1 MMFVRVGGTVIVVLR
16 ESADATDRDRV
27 RALLESRGASFRP
40 LEAGGR
46 GLFVLE
52 GEVSADLSRTL
63 ATLPGVD
70 GVLPLRQ
77 GFVLAS
83 RRYHPEGTV
92 VEAGPARIGGP
103 SLVLAAGPCAVEDR
117 EGLEAAA
124 EAVRKAGGSLLR
136 GGSFKPRTS
145 PYAFQGLGEE
155 GLRIH
160 RETADRFGLAMVSEV
175 LDRAD
180 LPLVSSYAD
189 VLQVGSRNMQNFPLL
204 KALGKVSR
212 PVILKRGLAATRE
225 EFLLA
230 AEYILEAGNPRVILC
245 ERGVRSFD
253 PSLRN
258 SLDLGSVVLL
268 KEMTHLPV
276 LVDPS
281 PASGDRKL
289 VVPLARAAV
298 AAGADGLL
306 VEVHPHPERALSDG
320 PQALL
325 PTDLMALSRD
335 LEVLAPVAGR
345 TFRRA
350 P

>member
-1 MMFVRVGGTVIVVLR
+1 MIVVLR
-16 ESADATDRDRV
+16 ENTASSDREKV
-27 RALLESRGASFRP
+27 RALLESRGAAFRA
-40 LEAGGR
+40 LEASGR
-46 GLFVLE
+46 SLFVLE
-52 GEVSADLSRTL
+52 GEVPADLSRSL
-63 ATLPGVD
+63 ASLSGVD
-70 GVLPLRQ
+70 AVLPLRE

-83 RRYHPEGTV
+83 RRYHPEATV

-124 EAVRKAGGSLLR
+124 DAVRKAGGTLLR

-155 GLRIH
+155 GLRLH
-160 RETADRFGLAMVSEV
+160 REVADRFGLAMVSEV

-230 AEYILEAGNPRVILC
+230 AEYILEAGNPQVVLC

-253 PSLRN
+253 PSLRH

-281 PASGDRKL
+281 HASGDRRL
-289 VVPLARAAV
+289 VVPLARAA
-298 AAGADGLL
+298 AAVGADGLL
-306 VEVHPHPERALSDG
+306 VEVHPRPQRALSDG

-325 PTDLMALSRD
+325 PGDLLSLAQD